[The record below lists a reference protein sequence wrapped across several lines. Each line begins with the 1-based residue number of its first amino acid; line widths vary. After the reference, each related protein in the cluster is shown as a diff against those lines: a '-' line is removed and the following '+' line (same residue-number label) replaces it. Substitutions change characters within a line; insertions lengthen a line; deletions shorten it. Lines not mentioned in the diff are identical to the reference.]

1 MDKRIEDDAIVA
13 GFGIRHPNE
22 IGGMLFDARVM
33 LAIHGSISERR
44 IESDLTVQDRARTG
58 APRLLIV

>member
-1 MDKRIEDDAIVA
+1 
-13 GFGIRHPNE
+13 
-22 IGGMLFDARVM
+22 M

-44 IESDLTVQDRARTG
+44 IESDLTVQDRARTA

>member
-1 MDKRIEDDAIVA
+1 MRLLRALVYV
-13 GFGIRHPNE
+13 IRMM

-44 IESDLTVQDRARTG
+44 IESDLTVQDRARTA